1 MYKKVILGI
10 FIFAVFALIA
20 IQMRP
25 VQHLLLNN
33 SLIDKIISK
42 FDNYSTLKTSIYNHF
57 PGFAYSY
64 IAINVAGSEK
74 NQEKITQKLSL
85 YIHENVFPVGEPFDA
100 AAIDQIT
107 TGRGWCD
114 QMSDIFIR
122 LADSHN
128 IPANIVHAYYDDGR
142 TGHTVAT
149 AFLDKEWRVVDPLY
163 DLTFINN
170 NNKRATAR
178 EICSGDTD
186 VDSAMLDQMGLE
198 RYKQLHCNES
208 DIFLG
213 NEAAGYNIIT
223 GKRNIDPVIFN
234 AIKNDITIPVTTVA
248 DPWRL
253 VFKLPDFIGADLFM
267 NLYLITLE
275 EHYPNEDDYLYKSA
289 RVFQVLGKYKEAIDL
304 YNKVIENYP
313 QSIHAKE
320 SDFFIGL
327 SRYHSGQ
334 YTLSADHFKKIIS
347 NNPLS
352 PWVNYSKLYAA
363 KSLIELGKPN
373 DAERLLKSVE
383 GEPRREARKILYLNH
398 V

>member
-10 FIFAVFALIA
+10 CIFAVFALIA

-42 FDNYSTLKTSIYNHF
+42 FDNYSTLKTSILNHF

-64 IAINVAGSEK
+64 VAINVAGSEK

-85 YIHENVFPVGEPFDA
+85 YIHENIFPVGKLYDA
-100 AAIDQIT
+100 AAIEQLT
-107 TGRGWCD
+107 RGVGWCD
-114 QMSDIFIR
+114 QMSHLFIR
-122 LADSHN
+122 LADTYN
-128 IPANIVHAYYDDGR
+128 IPAHIEFLYNDNGIS
-142 TGHTVAT
+142 THTIAT
-149 AFLDKEWRVVDPLY
+149 AFLDNKWRAVEPLY
-163 DLTFINN
+163 NLTFT
-170 NNKRATAR
+170 NNKRATFR

-186 VDSAMLDQMGLE
+186 VDSEMLNQMDLE
-198 RYKQLHCNES
+198 WYKPLYCNES
-208 DIFLG
+208 RVFMK
-213 NEAAGYNIIT
+213 NEAAGEYS
-223 GKRNIDPVIFN
+223 PVIFN
-234 AIKNDITIPVTTVA
+234 AIKNDKNIPVTTVA
-248 DPWRL
+248 DSWRL
-253 VFKLPDFIGADLFM
+253 IFKLPDFIGSDLFID
-267 NLYLITLE
+267 LYLITLE
-275 EHYPNEDDYLYKSA
+275 DHYPNEDDYLYRSA
-289 RVFQVLGKYKEAIDL
+289 RVLQILGKYNEAINL

-313 QSIHAKE
+313 QSIHTKE

-334 YTLSADHFKKIIS
+334 YTLSADHFQKIIS

-373 DAERLLKSVE
+373 DAERLLKSIE
-383 GEPRREARKILYLNH
+383 GEPSREAGKILYLNNM
-398 V
+398 

>member
-10 FIFAVFALIA
+10 CIFAVFALIA

-64 IAINVAGSEK
+64 VAINVAGSEK

-85 YIHENVFPVGEPFDA
+85 YVHENVFPNPAYKVIDA
-100 AAIDQIT
+100 AAINQLTRGI
-107 TGRGWCD
+107 GWCD
-114 QMSDIFIR
+114 QMAHLFVR

-128 IPANIVHAYYDDGR
+128 IPAHIVFLYNDNGVSP
-142 TGHTVAT
+142 HTIAT
-149 AFLDKEWRVVDPLY
+149 AFLDNEWRAVDPLY
-163 DLTFINN
+163 NFTFTN
-170 NNKRATAR
+170 NNKRVPVS

-186 VDSAMLDQMGLE
+186 VDSAMVNQMGLE
-198 RYKQLHCNES
+198 SYKQLYCNES
-208 DIFLG
+208 RVFMK
-213 NEAAGYNIIT
+213 NEAAGEYS
-223 GKRNIDPVIFN
+223 PVIFN
-234 AIKNDITIPVTTVA
+234 AIKNDKNIPVTTVA

-253 VFKLPDFIGADLFM
+253 IFKLPDFIGSDLFID
-267 NLYLITLE
+267 LYLITLE
-275 EHYPNEDDYLYKSA
+275 DYYPNEDDYLYESA

-334 YTLSADHFKKIIS
+334 YTLSADHFQKIIS

-352 PWVNYSKLYAA
+352 PWVNYSKLYAS

-373 DAERLLKSVE
+373 DAERLLKSIE
-383 GEPRREARKILYLNH
+383 GEASREAGKILYLNNM
-398 V
+398 